1 MSNNQQNTTASP
13 VAVVASNTIL
23 DNGKS
28 GSKINNSDN
37 HHLADHKNDNHSQ
50 KRFPNCGTGQGG
62 FGTSSNPQQQN
73 PTLLTQNL
81 NDLLSPQ
88 QQTFHREAY
97 SPHTPYQNMMTMPG
111 NNGGSFSQPQHSG
124 TNAQGSYAFTPSSNS
139 MSHRSSAELDYN
151 NLTRSVSNHSD
162 FNSRLANMSSADMLE
177 NNRKFSRHDSNGNQQ
192 STQGFDQQPNHISQ
206 FYRSGSVNETNNNN
220 QMFFKNNS
228 ARSSQNMT
236 YNPVASYYLSSHLS
250 GTAIVDEED
259 FGNTGL
265 EQSGAN
271 SNFNKN
277 LFNKNNTQGNL
288 MSNYLSG
295 RASNGSVSFSSG
307 NTDNVDGFETGYNY
321 NYASPN
327 NSQQQFQP
335 NQYRLSFGQ
344 QSAASSGGNYGNTI
358 ASPFNQAETIPSI
371 SNGFNDSQQLSNTT
385 YGRSSFGSNYSSGSG
400 YNQQLSNGL
409 RNSSGFVPDF
419 CYNNNGSDMF
429 MSQTTNRANSPDK
442 TFNETA
448 DIPTAIPQPAT
459 FQSRRT
465 STSSNNSN
473 RAFTTNV
480 GSLITEPTTNTRS
493 HSIGA
498 NKNNHQKP
506 QSPTTCLN
514 TNNTNSNNNP
524 TFQQNSKSGS
534 LSKSTSSSSTSSSN
548 TTNLIPH
555 IPVKPPVDQDA
566 LLASVK
572 GSGLVFN
579 EALNKQEVSDDLQ
592 DLYDLIGS
600 NYFSQDLVFQFFNEL
615 KEKLK
620 KEFIDN
626 VNFNSK
632 INKFVKYLINCNEQ
646 FSQVDH
652 LTEDKPFVTTQG
664 KQLALVALKNGKLEL
679 LSVNKQFSQS
689 NHLKPKN
696 LIIIDGDRG
705 IDLAMVVEPS
715 LSFPLAVLIN
725 FLKKKIHFDSLIT
738 DKNNHYKN
746 TVFISA
752 ILAQAKHVMGSEPLL
767 DPINPKLYDLTELT
781 QLIIP
786 SKQVVK
792 FATTIDVTNNLY
804 GKFQEELKALRFA
817 TMKLNNL
824 NKLSSNSIQTQL
836 DIKILNS
843 EYQFDK
849 KKLTFYYLCE
859 KRNDF
864 RDLIKELFKFY
875 KTRIWLCAIP
885 NNLNIY
891 RQHYF
896 KRELLLVNG
905 TSSQSKTDGNEE
917 QNDKPFDKIIF
928 DNFQIAV
935 YIELLAQLF

>member
-1 MSNNQQNTTASP
+1 MSNNQQNSTASP

-28 GSKINNSDN
+28 GSKINNNDK
-37 HHLADHKNDNHSQ
+37 LADHKNDPQSQ
-50 KRFPNCGTGQGG
+50 NRYTNCGTGQGG
-62 FGTSSNPQQQN
+62 FGPSSNAQQPN
-73 PTLLTQNL
+73 HTILTQNL

-88 QQTFHREAY
+88 QQGFHAEAY
-97 SPHTPYQNMMTMPG
+97 SPHTPYQNMVSMPG

-124 TNAQGSYAFTPSSNS
+124 TNVQGSYAFTPSSNS
-139 MSHRSSAELDYN
+139 VSHRSSAELDYN
-151 NLTRSVSNHSD
+151 NLTRSFSNHSD
-162 FNSRLANMSSADMLE
+162 FNSRLANMNSVDMLE

-192 STQGFDQQPNHISQ
+192 QSTAFDQQPNHISQ
-206 FYRSGSVNETNNNN
+206 FYRSGSINETNNNN

-228 ARSSQNMT
+228 ARSSQNMP

-259 FGNTGL
+259 FGSAGMENAGGNT
-265 EQSGAN
+265 
-271 SNFNKN
+271 NFNKN
-277 LFNKNNTQGNL
+277 VFNKNNTQGNL

-295 RASNGSVSFSSG
+295 RASNGSVSFGSG
-307 NTDNVDGFETGYNY
+307 NTDNVDGFEAGYNY
-321 NYASPN
+321 NYATSN
-327 NSQQQFQP
+327 NPQHQFQP
-335 NQYRLSFGQ
+335 NQYRSSFGQ
-344 QSAASSGGNYGNTI
+344 QSATSSGGNYSNNI
-358 ASPFNQAETIPSI
+358 ASPFQQTEIIPSI
-371 SNGFNDSQQLSNTT
+371 SNGFNDSQQPSTT
-385 YGRSSFGSNYSSGSG
+385 AYGRSSFGSNYSSGSG
-400 YNQQLSNGL
+400 YNQQSSNGM

-429 MSQTTNRANSPDK
+429 MSQTVNRANSPDK
-442 TFNETA
+442 TFNETS

-465 STSSNNSN
+465 SSSSNNSN
-473 RAFTTNV
+473 RPFTTNV
-480 GSLITEPTTNTRS
+480 GSLPTESTLSTRS

-498 NKNNHQKP
+498 NKSNHQKP
-506 QSPTTCLN
+506 QSPVTCVN
-514 TNNTNSNNNP
+514 ANNNNSNNNS
-524 TFQQNSKSGS
+524 TFQQNTKSGS
-534 LSKSTSSSSTSSSN
+534 LSKSTSSSSSSSSN

-566 LLASVK
+566 LISSVK
-572 GSGLVFN
+572 GSGLLFN
-579 EALNKQEVSDDLQ
+579 ESLNKQEVSDDLQ

-600 NYFSQDLVFQFFNEL
+600 NYFSQELVFQFFNDL

-620 KEFIDN
+620 KEFIEN

-646 FSQVDH
+646 FSLVDH
-652 LTEDKPFVTTQG
+652 LMEDKPFVTTQG

-689 NHLKPKN
+689 NHLKAKN

-715 LSFPLAVLIN
+715 LSFPLAVLVN

-746 TVFISA
+746 SVFISA
-752 ILAQAKHVMGSEPLL
+752 ILAQAKHVMGSEPLM

-792 FATTIDVTNNLY
+792 FATTLDVTNNLY

-824 NKLSSNSIQTQL
+824 NKISSNGTQTQL

-891 RQHYF
+891 QQHYF

-905 TSSQSKTDGNEE
+905 VSSQSKNEE
-917 QNDKPFDKIIF
+917 ENDKPFDKIIF